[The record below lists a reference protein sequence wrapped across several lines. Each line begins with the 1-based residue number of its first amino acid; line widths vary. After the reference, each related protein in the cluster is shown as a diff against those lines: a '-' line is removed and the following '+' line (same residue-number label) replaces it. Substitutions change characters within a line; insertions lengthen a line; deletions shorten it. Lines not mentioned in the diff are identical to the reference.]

1 MTMAMHNTAFL
12 DRNVLYPFAILAVLT
27 GGM

>member
-1 MTMAMHNTAFL
+1 MTMAMHNSAFL
-12 DRNVLYPFAILAVLT
+12 NRNVLYSFAILAVLT